1 MAAVDLAAAPAAA
14 APCAAW
20 RPGLAHGTVCTVL
33 RAAPAPRRWQRRA
46 QRSAPPTG
54 AAAGRT
60 AAAAAAAAVVATA
73 SCCYRPLAVPWLIA
87 VCSTHAWKSSTCVSE
102 ADRQAGGRAGK
113 QARRPGRYMWP
124 VGATVAPA
132 PGAGRRLS
140 RHGAALGAQ
149 SLLSANKANCGES
162 GAGGT
167 GRQPMAS
174 GAMSGGQVNALSQ
187 GCLCTSGYPPNETH
201 LTSCRAGP
209 SRARSRLRRV
219 NY

>member
-1 MAAVDLAAAPAAA
+1 MAPSAQC
-14 APCAAW
+14 CAQHLRRGGGSAERKGQRRQQGPQQGALPPPPLLRLW
-20 RPGLAHGTVCTVL
+20 LPPH
-33 RAAPAPRRWQRRA
+33 RAATDRSPSRGCRRLLLD
-46 QRSAPPTG
+46 
-54 AAAGRT
+54 AAG
-60 AAAAAAAAVVATA
+60 AV
-73 SCCYRPLAVPWLIA
+73 IA